1 VLESWIQARFPFELA
16 QETISWEFHSGI
28 VMERNFDLA
37 RWTRSAPVTLK
48 LTDREQQSHEDAA
61 GYANGI
67 SDVR

>member
-1 VLESWIQARFPFELA
+1 
-16 QETISWEFHSGI
+16 
-28 VMERNFDLA
+28 MERNFDLA

-48 LTDREQQSHEDAA
+48 LTDGEQQSHEDAA